1 MQNSEQCYALCTM
14 LRYAMLCDAIT
25 ENFSMGSFSEDEP
38 EGDYTD
44 ALKALASMSVLTDL
58 WNSYNQ
64 VTATTM

>member
-1 MQNSEQCYALCTM
+1 MLCT
-14 LRYAMLCDAIT
+14 AIT

-64 VTATTM
+64 VTATCLVTAL